1 MARSSA
7 IVELHKDILYL
18 ADKSVWRIAP
28 GHLGRI
34 AEWAPGTVVTIEKSM
49 NAMWQ
54 VTLTTPGST
63 HIISATPS
71 SGKAVLGSSMRDVK
85 PAGLMPIYFDNQQ

>member
-1 MARSSA
+1 MARSST
-7 IVELHKDILYL
+7 IVELQKDILYL

-28 GHLGRI
+28 GHLSRI
-34 AEWAPGTVVTIEKSM
+34 AEWAPGTEVTIEKSM

-54 VTLTTPGST
+54 VNLKTAGSSA
-63 HIISATPS
+63 IVSATPS

-85 PAGLMPIYFDNQQ
+85 PAGLMPIYFDNH